1 LIKGKKMAKQKQKEK
16 EKVNKDKKYNKT
28 GRESLFRV
36 EITTAD
42 TEEEAK
48 EMRQMKKDIVAH
60 SGSAKHGS
68 VAMYRFA
75 KENGF
80 FDKKDL

>member
-1 LIKGKKMAKQKQKEK
+1 MTEQKKKTG
-16 EKVNKDKKYNKT
+16 NKDISYNKK
-28 GRESLFRV
+28 REALFRV

-42 TEEEAK
+42 TEEEAE

-60 SGSAKHGS
+60 SGSAKKGA

-75 KENGF
+75 RNNGF
-80 FDKKDL
+80 FDK